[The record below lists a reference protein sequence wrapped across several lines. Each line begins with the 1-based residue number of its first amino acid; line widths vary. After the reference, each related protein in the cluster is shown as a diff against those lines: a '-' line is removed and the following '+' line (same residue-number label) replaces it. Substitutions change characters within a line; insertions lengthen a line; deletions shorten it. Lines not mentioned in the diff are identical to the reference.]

1 MGGTVLRDRRM
12 DLDVA
17 LSVIPR
23 EDRVQLLE
31 FLQMTGQTPRNVAMV
46 REALDT
52 SLAIK
57 EILTQ
62 GRRN

>member
-57 EILTQ
+57 EILTH